1 MYALVASI
9 VCSVSV
15 SIFLKLARRQNI
27 DVGQAIAFNYVA
39 AASLCFVLL
48 NPKLVSATDA
58 GPSLGILVALGVL
71 LPSVFLAMAAA
82 VRNAGIVLSD
92 AAQRLSLFL
101 PLLAA
106 FVFFGE
112 QVGSQKLVGIAL
124 ALVALGCLIAKPVNG
139 APASRSMLM
148 LLAVWVGYGVIDI
161 LFKQMA
167 KTGAAFPSTLFAS
180 FVLAG
185 VLLFAWLLV
194 KETRWTARNV
204 VAGLLLGCLN
214 FGNIYFYIRAHQLF
228 AESPTLVF
236 SAMNIG
242 VISLGTL
249 VGAGAFGE
257 RPSKVNYAG
266 VVLALAAIVVLA
278 R

>member
-1 MYALVASI
+1 MSALVASI
-9 VCSVSV
+9 VCSVCV
-15 SIFLKLARRQNI
+15 SIFLKLARRQRV
-27 DVGQAIAFNYVA
+27 DVAQAIAFNYVA
-39 AASLCFVLL
+39 AATLCFVLL
-48 NPKLVSATDA
+48 R
-58 GPSLGILVALGVL
+58 PSLASAAELSPGLLLPLGVL
-71 LPSVFLAMAAA
+71 LPSVFLAMGAA
-82 VRNAGIVLSD
+82 VRHAGIVLSD

-106 FVFFGE
+106 FFVFGE
-112 QVGSQKLVGIAL
+112 QVGGEKLAGIGL
-124 ALVALGCLIAKPVNG
+124 ALVALGCLIAKPVKG
-139 APASRSMLM
+139 APASRSMPM
-148 LLAVWVGYGVIDI
+148 LLAVWAGYGVIDI

-167 KTGAAFPSTLFAS
+167 KRGAAFPSTLFAS

-185 VLLFAWLLV
+185 GLLSAWLFA
-194 KETRWTARNV
+194 KRTRWTTRSM

-214 FGNIYFYIRAHQLF
+214 FGNIYFYIRAHQVF

-249 VGAGAFGE
+249 VGAGFFGE
-257 RPSKVNYAG
+257 RPSKVNYLG
-266 VVLALAAIVVLA
+266 VVLALAAIVVLVP